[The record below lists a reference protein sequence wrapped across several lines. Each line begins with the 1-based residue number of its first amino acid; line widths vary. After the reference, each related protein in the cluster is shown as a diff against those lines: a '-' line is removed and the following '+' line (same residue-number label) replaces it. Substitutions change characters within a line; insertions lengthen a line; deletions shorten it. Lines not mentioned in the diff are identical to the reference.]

1 MNMKQNIFKYVCL
14 AIILCTMTSCED
26 WLDVRPKSQ
35 VKEEDFFEKEDGF
48 RNAML
53 GVYTIMASTELYGG
67 ETTMALL
74 DVLAQQYSSV
84 GSQYLPAIQYDY
96 QDENSKSRIDGIW
109 RNAYNGVVNCNYIL
123 KNIKENGAQLP
134 DSLRRLVQGEALTA
148 RAYLLFDIIRAYA
161 PSYKSGKE
169 KAVVPMVREVTN
181 SPVAPSTVASALDIL
196 VDDLKEA
203 RDLVKD
209 IDPLGPAHATY
220 TESKS
225 YAADDYLVDD
235 GFWLYRTSRFNYY
248 GMTALLARI
257 CLYKEDMS
265 AALQY
270 AQEVINSGKFALIN
284 DQTMSA
290 DSRNYPSVAECLAHH
305 EYITSLYVYDLKKSH
320 NDLYFLDTQASL
332 NISTD
337 RKTDLFGGVGLD
349 FDFRARRFFSIPTGN
364 TKEYINKYI
373 TGTQIPLLKLGEM
386 YLIAAEASGDI
397 EYLKTF
403 RRLRGYV
410 SNPLPDGEDLS
421 TELTKEYQREFIA
434 EGQLFYY
441 YKRLNFSQIPNTSVP
456 TTQDVYVFQQPDEEI
471 EFGYTSN

>member
-1 MNMKQNIFKYVCL
+1 MHVISVWDYKLDFKKGGNEYETKYFQIRL

-109 RNAYNGVVNCNYIL
+109 RNAYNGVVNC
-123 KNIKENGAQLP
+123 
-134 DSLRRLVQGEALTA
+134 
-148 RAYLLFDIIRAYA
+148 A